1 MLEIDNQTPLEL
13 DFLLLEKIA
22 NFLAPTQII
31 ELVLVSDE
39 TMREINRDLRDCDYA
54 TDVLSFPLEA
64 IPHTPYTPLGSV
76 VINAPLAQENALK
89 LGHSLENEIAL
100 LFIHGVLHL
109 LGYDHEKDKGE
120 QRQKEG
126 ELIKAFDLP
135 LSLIERVLVEN

>member
-22 NFLAPTQII
+22 SFLAPTQII

-39 TMREINRDLRDCDYA
+39 TMREINRDLRNCDHA

-64 IPHTPYTPLGSV
+64 IPHAPLGSV
-76 VINAPLAQENALK
+76 VINASLAQENALK

-126 ELIKAFDLP
+126 ELIKAFNLP
-135 LSLIERVLVEN
+135 LSLIERVQD

>member
-13 DFLLLEKIA
+13 DFSLLEKIA
-22 NFLAPTQII
+22 SFLTPTQII

-64 IPHTPYTPLGSV
+64 IPHAPLGSV

-89 LGHSLENEIAL
+89 LGHRLENEIAL

-135 LSLIERVLVEN
+135 LSLIERTQEC

>member
-1 MLEIDNQTPLEL
+1 MLEMDNQTPLKSG
-13 DFLLLEKIA
+13 FLLLEKIA
-22 NFLAPTQII
+22 SFLAPTQII

-64 IPHTPYTPLGSV
+64 IPHAPLGSV

-126 ELIKAFDLP
+126 ELIKVFDLP
-135 LSLIERVLVEN
+135 LSLIERTQEC

>member
-1 MLEIDNQTPLEL
+1 MLEIDNQTPLKS

-22 NFLAPTQII
+22 SFLAPTQII

-39 TMREINRDLRDCDYA
+39 TMREINRDLRNCDHA

-64 IPHTPYTPLGSV
+64 IPHTPLGSV

-109 LGYDHEKDKGE
+109 LGYDHEKDQGE

-126 ELIKAFDLP
+126 ELIKVFDLP
-135 LSLIERVLVEN
+135 LSLIERAQD

>member
-13 DFLLLEKIA
+13 DFSLLEKIA

-31 ELVLVSDE
+31 ELVLVSGE

-64 IPHTPYTPLGSV
+64 IPHTPLGSV

-100 LFIHGVLHL
+100 LFIHGALHL

-120 QRQKEG
+120 QRHKEG
-126 ELIKAFDLP
+126 ELIKVFDLP
-135 LSLIERVLVEN
+135 LSLIERTQEC

>member
-1 MLEIDNQTPLEL
+1 MLEIDNQTPLES
-13 DFLLLEKIA
+13 DFLLLEEIA
-22 NFLAPTQII
+22 NFLAPTQTI
-31 ELVLVSDE
+31 EFILVSDE
-39 TMREINRDLRDCDYA
+39 TMREINRDLRNCDYA

-64 IPHTPYTPLGSV
+64 IPHAPLGSV

-126 ELIKAFDLP
+126 ELIKAFGLP
-135 LSLIERVLVEN
+135 LSLIERVQD

>member
-1 MLEIDNQTPLEL
+1 MLEIDNQTPLKSG
-13 DFLLLEKIA
+13 FLLLEKIA
-22 NFLAPTQII
+22 SFLAPTQII

-64 IPHTPYTPLGSV
+64 IPHAPLGSV

-126 ELIKAFDLP
+126 ELIKVFDLP
-135 LSLIERVLVEN
+135 LSLIERTQEC

>member
-1 MLEIDNQTPLEL
+1 MLEIDSQTPLEL
-13 DFLLLEKIA
+13 NFLLLEKIA

-39 TMREINRDLRDCDYA
+39 TMREINRDLRNCDYA

-64 IPHTPYTPLGSV
+64 IPHTPLGSV
-76 VINAPLAQENALK
+76 VINVPLAQENALK

-100 LFIHGVLHL
+100 LFIHGALHL
-109 LGYDHEKDKGE
+109 LGYDHEKDEGE

-135 LSLIERVLVEN
+135 LSLIERTQEC

>member
-1 MLEIDNQTPLEL
+1 MLEIDNQTPLKSG
-13 DFLLLEKIA
+13 FLLLEKIA
-22 NFLAPTQII
+22 SFLAPTQII

-64 IPHTPYTPLGSV
+64 IPHAPLGSV

-89 LGHSLENEIAL
+89 LGHSLEDEIAL
-100 LFIHGVLHL
+100 LFIHGALHL

-126 ELIKAFDLP
+126 ELIKVFDLP
-135 LSLIERVLVEN
+135 LSLIERTQEC

>member
-22 NFLAPTQII
+22 SFLAPTQTI
-31 ELVLVSDE
+31 ELILVSDE
-39 TMREINRDLRDCDYA
+39 TMREINRDLRGCDYA

-64 IPHTPYTPLGSV
+64 VSHTPLGSV

-109 LGYDHEKDKGE
+109 LGYDHEKDQGE

-126 ELIKAFDLP
+126 ELIEAFNLP
-135 LSLIERVLVEN
+135 LSLIERTQD

>member
-1 MLEIDNQTPLEL
+1 MLEIDNQTPLKS

-22 NFLAPTQII
+22 SFLAPTQII
-31 ELVLVSDE
+31 EFVLVSDE
-39 TMREINRDLRDCDYA
+39 TMREINRDLRNCDYA

-64 IPHTPYTPLGSV
+64 IPHAPLGSV
-76 VINAPLAQENALK
+76 LINAPLAQENALK

-120 QRQKEG
+120 QRQKEA

-135 LSLIERVLVEN
+135 LSLIERAQD

>member
-13 DFLLLEKIA
+13 DFSLLEKIA
-22 NFLAPTQII
+22 SFLAPTQII

-39 TMREINRDLRDCDYA
+39 TMREINRDLRNCDYA

-64 IPHTPYTPLGSV
+64 IPRTPLGSV

-135 LSLIERVLVEN
+135 LSLIERVQD

>member
-22 NFLAPTQII
+22 SFLAPTQTI
-31 ELVLVSDE
+31 ELILVSDE
-39 TMREINRDLRDCDYA
+39 TMREINRDLRNCDYA
-54 TDVLSFPLEA
+54 TDVLSFPLET
-64 IPHTPYTPLGSV
+64 IPHAPLGSV

-89 LGHSLENEIAL
+89 LGHSLEDEIAL

-135 LSLIERVLVEN
+135 LSLIERVQD

>member
-13 DFLLLEKIA
+13 DFSLLEKIA
-22 NFLAPTQII
+22 NFLAPTQMI

-64 IPHTPYTPLGSV
+64 IPHTPLGSV

-100 LFIHGVLHL
+100 LFIHGILHL

-126 ELIKAFDLP
+126 ELIKTFDLP
-135 LSLIERVLVEN
+135 LSLIERTQEC

>member
-13 DFLLLEKIA
+13 DFSLLEKIA

-31 ELVLVSDE
+31 ELVLVRDE

-64 IPHTPYTPLGSV
+64 IPYTPLGSV

-100 LFIHGVLHL
+100 LFIHGALHL
-109 LGYDHEKDKGE
+109 LGYDHEKDEGE

-135 LSLIERVLVEN
+135 LSLIERTQEC

>member
-1 MLEIDNQTPLEL
+1 M
-13 DFLLLEKIA
+13 
-22 NFLAPTQII
+22 I

-39 TMREINRDLRDCDYA
+39 TMREINKDLRNCDYA

-64 IPHTPYTPLGSV
+64 IPHTPLGSV

-89 LGHSLENEIAL
+89 LGHRLEDEIAL

-120 QRQKEG
+120 QRQKES

-135 LSLIERVLVEN
+135 LSLIERTQEC

>member
-22 NFLAPTQII
+22 SFLAPTQII
-31 ELVLVSDE
+31 ELILVSGE
-39 TMREINRDLRDCDYA
+39 TMREINRDLRNCDYA

-64 IPHTPYTPLGSV
+64 IHHTPLGSV

-126 ELIKAFDLP
+126 ELIKIFNLP
-135 LSLIERVLVEN
+135 LSLIERTQD

>member
-13 DFLLLEKIA
+13 DFSLLEKIA

-31 ELVLVSDE
+31 ELVLVSGE

-64 IPHTPYTPLGSV
+64 IPHTPLGSV

-100 LFIHGVLHL
+100 LFIHGALHL

-120 QRQKEG
+120 QRHKEG

>member
-1 MLEIDNQTPLEL
+1 MLEVDNQTSLEL
-13 DFLLLEKIA
+13 DFSLLEKIA
-22 NFLAPTQII
+22 NVLAPTQII
-31 ELVLVSDE
+31 ELILVSNE
-39 TMREINRDLRDCDYA
+39 TMREINRDLRGCDYA

-64 IPHTPYTPLGSV
+64 IPHTPLGSV

-100 LFIHGVLHL
+100 LFIHGALHL

-135 LSLIERVLVEN
+135 LSLIERTQD

>member
-1 MLEIDNQTPLEL
+1 MLEIHNQTPLKS

-22 NFLAPTQII
+22 NVLAPTQTI
-31 ELVLVSDE
+31 ELILVSNE
-39 TMREINRDLRDCDYA
+39 TMREINRDLRNCDYA

-64 IPHTPYTPLGSV
+64 IPHAPLGSV

-135 LSLIERVLVEN
+135 LSLIERAQD

>member
-1 MLEIDNQTPLEL
+1 MLEIDNQTPLES

-22 NFLAPTQII
+22 SFLAPTQII
-31 ELVLVSDE
+31 ELILVSGE
-39 TMREINRDLRDCDYA
+39 TMREINRDLRGCDYA

-64 IPHTPYTPLGSV
+64 VSHTPLGSV

-109 LGYDHEKDKGE
+109 LGYDHEKDQGE

-135 LSLIERVLVEN
+135 LSLIERTQD

>member
-1 MLEIDNQTPLEL
+1 MLEIDSQTPLEL
-13 DFLLLEKIA
+13 DFSLLEKIA
-22 NFLAPTQII
+22 KFLAPTQII
-31 ELVLVSDE
+31 ELILVSDE
-39 TMREINRDLRDCDYA
+39 TMREINRDLRNCDYA

-64 IPHTPYTPLGSV
+64 IPHAPLGSV

-89 LGHSLENEIAL
+89 LGHSLEDEIAL

-109 LGYDHEKDKGE
+109 LGYDHEKDEGE

-135 LSLIERVLVEN
+135 LSLIERAQD

>member
-1 MLEIDNQTPLEL
+1 MLEIDNQTPLES

-22 NFLAPTQII
+22 EFLAPTQIV
-31 ELVLVSDE
+31 ELILVSGE
-39 TMREINRDLRDCDYA
+39 TMREINRDLRGCDYA

-64 IPHTPYTPLGSV
+64 IPHTPLGSV
-76 VINAPLAQENALK
+76 VINAPLAQTNAMK
-89 LGHSLENEIAL
+89 LGHRLEEEIAL

-126 ELIKAFDLP
+126 ELIEAFDLP
-135 LSLIERVLVEN
+135 LSLIERTQD

>member
-1 MLEIDNQTPLEL
+1 MLEIDNQTPLGS

-22 NFLAPTQII
+22 DVLAPTQII
-31 ELVLVSDE
+31 ELILVSDE
-39 TMREINRDLRDCDYA
+39 TMREINRDLRGCDYA

-64 IPHTPYTPLGSV
+64 ISHTPLGSV
-76 VINAPLAQENALK
+76 VINAPLAQTNALK
-89 LGHSLENEIAL
+89 LGHRLEEEIAL

-120 QRQKEG
+120 QRQKES

-135 LSLIERVLVEN
+135 LSLIERTQD

>member
-1 MLEIDNQTPLEL
+1 MLEIDNQTPLES

-22 NFLAPTQII
+22 NALAPTQII

-39 TMREINRDLRDCDYA
+39 TMREINRDLRGCDYA

-64 IPHTPYTPLGSV
+64 IPHTPLGSV
-76 VINAPLAQENALK
+76 VINIPLAQTNALK
-89 LGHSLENEIAL
+89 LGHSLEDEIAL

-120 QRQKEG
+120 QRQKES
-126 ELIKAFDLP
+126 ELIKAFNLP
-135 LSLIERVLVEN
+135 LSLIERILVEN

>member
-22 NFLAPTQII
+22 NFLAPTQTI
-31 ELVLVSDE
+31 ELILVSNE

-64 IPHTPYTPLGSV
+64 IPHTPLGSV
-76 VINAPLAQENALK
+76 VINAPLAQENAMK

-126 ELIKAFDLP
+126 ELIKAFNLP
-135 LSLIERVLVEN
+135 LSLIERVQD